1 MVSPLSPLASV
12 RPRGAA
18 RSALLAVLLLAAL
31 LSGRSHANDIESV
44 LANLQASAERLVD
57 VSFVLEGVLI
67 DEAGQVF
74 RLEIE
79 VLAIPAIPAVGTY
92 ILRPDAIA
100 DNMIVLDGDVV
111 RSYTFITHQTTLFD
125 LDDPDAF
132 GGLITVDENGELP
145 INLDLAAV
153 FADWDARLEGPQATP
168 RGPGLQLRF
177 DNRNPEADF
186 SHVLAVVVEGV
197 WEPWQLQFF
206 LRNGDLFADLTFRDF
221 ERDRGLTR
229 EEVVYLPEDAEILDR
244 RRR

>member
-1 MVSPLSPLASV
+1 MNANHHRRKGAR
-12 RPRGAA
+12 RPPP
-18 RSALLAVLLLAAL
+18 LLALVAAL
-31 LSGRSHANDIESV
+31 LLIGHGFANDIAGV
-44 LANLQASAERLVD
+44 LAELQASAARLVD
-57 VSFVLEGVLI
+57 VSFVLEGLLI
-67 DEAGQVF
+67 DEGGQVF

-79 VLAIPAIPAVGTY
+79 VLAIPSIPAVGTY

-100 DNMIVLDGDVV
+100 DNQIVLDGDVV

-132 GGLITVDENGELP
+132 GGLLGVDERGELP

-153 FADWDARLEGPQATP
+153 FADWDAELIGPLATP

-177 DNRNPEADF
+177 TSRDPDGDIG
-186 SHVLAVVVEGV
+186 HVLAVVVEGM

-221 ERDRGLTR
+221 VRDSGLTR
-229 EEVVYLPEDAEILDR
+229 EEVVYLPADAEILDR

>member
-1 MVSPLSPLASV
+1 MKALPTPL
-12 RPRGAA
+12 RPPAIRFAHVA
-18 RSALLAVLLLAAL
+18 LFSAAVLLAGL
-31 LSGRSHANDIESV
+31 LVGRAHANELEQV
-44 LANLQASAERLVD
+44 LANLQASAESLID
-57 VSFVLEGVLI
+57 ASFVLEGVLI

-79 VLAIPAIPAVGTY
+79 VLALPTIPAVGLY

-132 GGLITVDENGELP
+132 GGLIGVDENGDLP
-145 INLDLAAV
+145 VSLDLAQV
-153 FADWDARLEGPQATP
+153 FADWDARVEGPQATP
-168 RGPGLQLRF
+168 RGPGLLLRF
-177 DNRNPEADF
+177 DNRDPESDIG
-186 SHVLAVVVEGV
+186 HVLAVVVEGA

-206 LRNGDLFADLTFRDF
+206 LRTGNLFADLTFRDF
-221 ERDRGLTR
+221 TRDQGLTR